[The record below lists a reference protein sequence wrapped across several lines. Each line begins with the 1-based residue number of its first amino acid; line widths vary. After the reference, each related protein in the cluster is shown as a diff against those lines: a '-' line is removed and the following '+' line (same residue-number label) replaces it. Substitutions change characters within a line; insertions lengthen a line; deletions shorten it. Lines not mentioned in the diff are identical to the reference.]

1 MKYVIFIRF
10 SVAQTSSFLEEQPG
24 KGHGRRPERTLQ
36 ANAILRRINGKARAG
51 ASPAPTIHEPEK
63 LIRRIVGAIPCGIDS
78 NKIDLMP
85 QLRSLLGLGPLAWL
99 TLALG
104 VASLLTRLQDLW
116 RGRSDPGG
124 IDK

>member
-1 MKYVIFIRF
+1 
-10 SVAQTSSFLEEQPG
+10 
-24 KGHGRRPERTLQ
+24 
-36 ANAILRRINGKARAG
+36 
-51 ASPAPTIHEPEK
+51 
-63 LIRRIVGAIPCGIDS
+63 
-78 NKIDLMP
+78 MP

-124 IDK
+124 IDKGHLRLEAVTSTNEANLAPQAPQIGQRREAALQEGRHQVHQQVNRDLEGLHPFLGCELNLQAMKELG